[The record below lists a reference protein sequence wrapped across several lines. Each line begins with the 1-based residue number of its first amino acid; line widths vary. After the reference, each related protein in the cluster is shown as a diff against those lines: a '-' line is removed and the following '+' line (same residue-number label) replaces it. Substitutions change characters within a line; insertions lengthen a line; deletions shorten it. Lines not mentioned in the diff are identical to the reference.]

1 MIRNMSK
8 LLMACCALFMSASIA
23 FAALSLPA
31 AKADG
36 LVGEKPDGLLGI
48 VTTAPSTEV
57 QALVN
62 STNSQ
67 RMAKYNGIASKN
79 NTPIDQIQALAGQ
92 KLIAAT
98 APGEFFMNASGG
110 WQKK

>member
-1 MIRNMSK
+1 MTNILKKAAMV
-8 LLMACCALFMSASIA
+8 CVALFMSASIA

-31 AKADG
+31 AKAEG

-92 KLIAAT
+92 KLIGST

>member
-1 MIRNMSK
+1 MIRNISK
-8 LLMACCALFMSASIA
+8 VMMACCALVMSASIA

-31 AKADG
+31 AKAEG

-67 RMAKYNGIASKN
+67 RMTKYNGIASKN

-92 KLIAAT
+92 KLIGST